1 MLFFARRASYDARPA
16 DDQRCV
22 DPVKSSP
29 MTTENF
35 NIVRWHGG
43 EGVLIRP
50 GLPPQALNPD
60 GLSLPAH
67 SFLALPSDVVRSLS
81 VPVAPDEVKHLRQAL
96 PFMLEESLLED
107 VTELHFA
114 HAPLDNE
121 SHAVAVVGQGA
132 MAQWAEDMP
141 EELTELPWI
150 PEALC
155 LPWSEGQCTLLF
167 EADHV
172 LARWSRADGAR
183 VSTALLP
190 ALLDTLKSEVTACI
204 AYGADETSARSVLP
218 QAFQNILQWRQG
230 GFSELLLLTDGDS
243 AGPDLRQGEFAPRL
257 PLLRWW
263 ATWQRVAIALGV
275 ALIFKTGLSVADYQ
289 VLRAEDVKLRQAI
302 QESYRRVNP
311 QGAVVDVEK
320 QLNRQ
325 LAEYGAGSQSQ
336 LFTPSLVSLLGAASS
351 VPGIKLSSVN
361 YSGGR
366 EIRINIAAPD
376 FQSVEQ
382 LREQLG
388 KYSLPA
394 ELENSNA
401 RSEGVVARL
410 RVELK

>member
-1 MLFFARRASYDARPA
+1 
-16 DDQRCV
+16 
-22 DPVKSSP
+22 
-29 MTTENF
+29 
-35 NIVRWHGG
+35 
-43 EGVLIRP
+43 
-50 GLPPQALNPD
+50 
-60 GLSLPAH
+60 
-67 SFLALPSDVVRSLS
+67 
-81 VPVAPDEVKHLRQAL
+81 
-96 PFMLEESLLED
+96 
-107 VTELHFA
+107 
-114 HAPLDNE
+114 
-121 SHAVAVVGQGA
+121 
-132 MAQWAEDMP
+132 MP
-141 EELTELPWI
+141 
-150 PEALC
+150 
-155 LPWSEGQCTLLF
+155 
-167 EADHV
+167 
-172 LARWSRADGAR
+172 
-183 VSTALLP
+183 
-190 ALLDTLKSEVTACI
+190 
-204 AYGADETSARSVLP
+204 
-218 QAFQNILQWRQG
+218 
-230 GFSELLLLTDGDS
+230 DS

-366 EIRINIAAPD
+366 EIRINVAAPD